1 MGDILRK
8 TEVSF
13 VSLSCIVQTLCD
25 LLSYNLGNS
34 TFICHLDKIGC
45 KLEQKKIIKK

>member
-13 VSLSCIVQTLCD
+13 VALSCIVQTLWKCQ
-25 LLSYNLGNS
+25 GRIEA
-34 TFICHLDKIGC
+34 TVPIFVI
-45 KLEQKKIIKK
+45 